1 MKSFAVVGMMNKMG
15 IPIPRNDYLVVNT
28 NTNMNST
35 KETRV
40 DFFDDI
46 LVEIGDSQNLAD
58 GESTYMA
65 QMNSMAM
72 LLQRVDCRSE
82 SDGKLSDEK
91 INEDPYFLILLDE
104 LGGGTDPT
112 AGSCIAQAMLE
123 KIFENKNTRTVVTTH
138 STQLK
143 ALSVE
148 DKRVSAA
155 SVLLQANSV
164 GSQYRLPT
172 YKLCY
177 GSIGNSYALGA
188 ASRANP
194 SLPSDVLDRA
204 ASLIADSQDNSG
216 AYLRAITEALEQEK
230 EALSIATQVTD
241 GYRDDII
248 RCRDA
253 IISLSK
259 SYDQQLSRV
268 EDRLDRIF
276 QLLKEDETKNAYDIV
291 GESLSTVKLSRKQV
305 KSQEVML
312 REKGMR
318 VVTIN
323 DKLLAGESVLVIGNE
338 YEGESATVSIDQ
350 SEADFDEIMI
360 DVNFEYASSLD
371 DSKLSLRMKRNNLAV
386 WDYPSMDDGDW
397 GMSSFDTDTTRS
409 VPESRN
415 NLLNLLGSLK
425 PSDDNKMDKT
435 APKMKKG
442 SHSKFSS
449 SRQRKAA
456 GKKANSKKKKK

>member
-15 IPIPRNDYLVVNT
+15 IPIPRDDYPLVTANAKT
-28 NTNMNST
+28 GST
-35 KETRV
+35 KQSRV

-65 QMNSMAM
+65 QMNSMAT
-72 LLQRVDCRSE
+72 LLQRVDCGSA
-82 SDGKLSDEK
+82 SDGKEFH
-91 INEDPYFLILLDE
+91 EDPCFLILLDE

-112 AGSCIAQAMLE
+112 AGSCIAQAILE
-123 KIFENKNTRTVVTTH
+123 KIFENENTRTVVTTH

-143 ALSVE
+143 ALSVD
-148 DKRVSAA
+148 DKRINAA
-155 SVLLQANSV
+155 SVLLQTSSV

-230 EALSIATQVTD
+230 EALSVATEITD

-259 SYDQQLSRV
+259 SYDQQLSRI
-268 EDRLDRIF
+268 ENRLDRIF
-276 QLLKEDETKNAYDIV
+276 QLLREDETKSAYEII

-305 KSQEVML
+305 KSKEVML

-323 DKLLAGESVLVIGNE
+323 DKLLAGENVLVIGKE
-338 YEGESATVSIDQ
+338 YEGESATVSIEQ
-350 SEADFDEIMI
+350 SEVNFDEIMI
-360 DVNFEYASSLD
+360 DVNFEYGSSLE
-371 DSKLSLRMKRNNLAV
+371 DSTLTLRMKRSDLAI
-386 WDYPSMDDGDW
+386 WDYPTMDDGDW
-397 GMSSFDTDTTRS
+397 GMGSFDTDTTRS

-425 PSDDNKMDKT
+425 TSDDAKVNKT

-442 SHSKFSS
+442 SNSKFSS

-456 GKKANSKKKKK
+456 GKKANSKKKKKK